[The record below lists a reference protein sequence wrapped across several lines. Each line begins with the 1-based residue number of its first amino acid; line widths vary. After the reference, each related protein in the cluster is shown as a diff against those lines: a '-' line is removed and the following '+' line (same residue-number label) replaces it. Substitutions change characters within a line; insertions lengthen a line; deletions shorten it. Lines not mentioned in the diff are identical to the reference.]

1 MMEFWLNRSSDGA
14 YVLHIL
20 SYDGQ
25 KKELYFSTV
34 EEVSMY
40 MQNIE

>member
-1 MMEFWLNRSSDGA
+1 MEYWLDRSSDGM

-25 KKELYFSTV
+25 NKELYFSTV

-40 MQNIE
+40 MQNID